1 MLLWCIII
9 NVRNTREKKGLIL
22 MFGIQ
27 QVCTKCKGILIP
39 LEDKERVEVTE
50 TDDMVLEFKGYD
62 TFECVCCGHQEERRV
77 F

>member
-1 MLLWCIII
+1 
-9 NVRNTREKKGLIL
+9 

-27 QVCTKCKGILIP
+27 QVCSKCKGILIP

-50 TDDMVLEFKGYD
+50 TDDMLLEFKGYD